1 MTDLTT
7 IINHLQTHW
16 DVVADWYDDG
26 GPRHWAK
33 VDVKYGLFPGLIPG
47 GLSRPEVWGYE
58 PMTLS
63 QASFAREAFELWDD
77 LIAINLT
84 ETTDW
89 GDVDISIAY
98 SDYTAGGESYT
109 DVDDGDIGSAE
120 IWLNT
125 SKPALQDG
133 TLNYGTGFGTYL
145 HEIGHS
151 LGLSHP
157 GSYNHSADYGL
168 DAEYAEDTNQYTVM
182 SYFDAGADGSGADH
196 GPYSASTPLLHD
208 IAAIQAMYGADITT
222 RTGDTVYGFNS
233 NAGRGAFDFTQ
244 NTHPI
249 IAIWDAGG
257 NDTLDTSGFSDT
269 QIIDL
274 TVNLQTGDAGDDYF
288 SSIGG
293 LSLNVAIAYNV
304 VIENAIGGSGTDT
317 ITGNGVA
324 NRLEGRDGDDLLSG
338 LEGADT
344 LIGGQ
349 GRDLLDGGVGADIMR
364 GGLDDDTYYVDTVEH
379 WDPLTQTYFFGGD
392 QVIEAP
398 NQGSDAVASTVSYA
412 LPDNVEELRLVGSG
426 LNGYGNGLDN
436 RLYGYTGAQHLE
448 GFAGNDVLDGRA
460 GADVMIGGLG
470 DDTYYVD
477 TVEHYDP
484 VTQTYFFGSDQVI
497 EHVDEGSDMVTS
509 TVTYTLPDNVERLT
523 LEGFGSLD
531 GYGNNLD
538 NDLIGNPGTN
548 RLEGLAGNDRLD
560 GGTGADTMLGG
571 TGNDAYVVDNV
582 GDQVIEASGAGTDLV
597 QSSISFALGANLENL
612 TLTGSAS
619 ISGTGNSRA
628 NTITGNSGANIL
640 TGGAGNDIL
649 NGGAGNDRISGG
661 TGNDTINGGI
671 GTDTLTGGAG
681 RDIFFFNSAFFKFGS
696 TNIDEIKDFSVL
708 DDTIQLENAVFTELA
723 PFGGTLSTGAFF
735 IGAAAHDRDDR
746 IIYDSSTGSLMYD
759 ADGSGS
765 GQAMEFAVLSTG
777 LAITHDD
784 FFIV

>member
-1 MTDLTT
+1 MAQLDE
-7 IINHLQTHW
+7 IILHLQTHW

-33 VDVKYGLFPGLIPG
+33 VDVKYGLFPGLIPAG
-47 GLSRPEVWGYE
+47 PYSRPEVWGYE
-58 PMTLS
+58 PMTDT

-89 GDVDISIAY
+89 SDVDISIAY
-98 SDYTAGGESYT
+98 SDYTAGGDSYT

-125 SKPALQDG
+125 SRHDVEEG
-133 TLNYGTGFGTYL
+133 TLNYGTGFGNVYL

-168 DAEYAEDTNQYTVM
+168 DAEYAQDTNQYTVM
-182 SYFDAGADGSGADH
+182 SYFHAGADGSGADH
-196 GPYSASTPLLHD
+196 GQDATNDDRPYSASTPLLHD
-208 IAAIQAMYGADITT
+208 IAAIQAMYGADMTT

-269 QIIDL
+269 QTIDL
-274 TVNLQTGDAGDDYF
+274 TINLQTGDAADDHF

-293 LSLNVAIAYNV
+293 LTKNVAMAYNV
-304 VIENAIGGSGTDT
+304 VIENAIGGSGQDI
-317 ITGNGVA
+317 ITGNSAA
-324 NRLEGRDGDDLLSG
+324 NRLEGRAGDDSLDG
-338 LEGADT
+338 REGADIM
-344 LIGGQ
+344 IGGQ
-349 GRDLLDGGVGADIMR
+349 GNDFYNVDTVEHWDPLTQTYFFGSDQVIEAPSQGNDTVASTVSYALPVNVEELRLVVGGLSGYGNGLDNRLRGWEGAERLEGFAGNDVLDGLAGADVMI
-364 GGLDDDTYYVDTVEH
+364 GGQGDDTYYVDTVEH
-379 WDPLTQTYFFGGD
+379 WDPLTQTYFFG
-392 QVIEAP
+392 
-398 NQGSDAVASTVSYA
+398 
-412 LPDNVEELRLVGSG
+412 
-426 LNGYGNGLDN
+426 
-436 RLYGYTGAQHLE
+436 
-448 GFAGNDVLDGRA
+448 
-460 GADVMIGGLG
+460 
-470 DDTYYVD
+470 
-477 TVEHYDP
+477 
-484 VTQTYFFGSDQVI
+484 SDQVI
-497 EHVDEGSDMVTS
+497 ENAGEGSDMVIS

-523 LEGFGSLD
+523 LGGFGSLD

-538 NDLIGNPGTN
+538 NELIGNPGTN

-560 GGTGADTMLGG
+560 GGTGADAMLGG
-571 TGNDAYVVDNV
+571 TGDDTYVVDDV
-582 GDQVIEASGAGTDLV
+582 GDQVIEASAEGTDLV
-597 QSSISFALGANLENL
+597 RSSISYTLGANVENL

-619 ISGTGNSRA
+619 ISGIGNSRA
-628 NTITGNSGANIL
+628 NTINGNSGANIL

-649 NGGAGNDRISGG
+649 NGGAGSDRISGG

-671 GTDTLTGGAG
+671 GADTLIGGNG
-681 RDIFFFNSAFFKFGS
+681 RDIFLFNSALSKVGL

-708 DDTIQLENAVFTELA
+708 DDTIQLENAVFTELPTHA
-723 PFGGTLSTGAFF
+723 GFPGPLSTQAFF
-735 IGAAAHDRDDR
+735 IGAAAHDADDR

-759 ADGSGS
+759 ADGNGS
-765 GQAMEFAVLSTG
+765 GQAVAFAVLATD
-777 LAITHDD
+777 LAITHDN